1 MGICTDFHSHILP
14 GVDDGS
20 RSVEES
26 LQMLQMEWDQG
37 FTHVVAT
44 PHFYPNHDTP
54 EKFLNRRTAAMETLR
69 AAMAGR
75 NDLPQVILGAEVYY
89 FSGISESDILF
100 KLTSGQKS
108 YIILEMPTVP
118 WTESM
123 FRELETIHA
132 KHGITP
138 IIAHIDRYI
147 RPFRTYGIPERLEE
161 LPVLVQANGE
171 FFLRPTT
178 APMAMRLL
186 RKERIHLLGS
196 DCHNLS
202 SRKPDLGRAV
212 QIIEKTLGSSA
223 ISRLR
228 EFENLVLSPDAP

>member
-1 MGICTDFHSHILP
+1 MGIRTDFHSHILP

-26 LQMLQMEWDQG
+26 LRMLQLEWEQG
-37 FTHVVAT
+37 FTRVVAT

-54 EKFLNRRTAAMETLR
+54 ERFLNRRAAALEDLR
-69 AAMAGR
+69 AAMAGKE
-75 NDLPQVILGAEVYY
+75 DLPQVISGAEVYY

-100 KLTSGQKS
+100 QLTSGQKS
-108 YIILEMPTVP
+108 YIMLEMPTVP

-123 FRELETIHA
+123 FRELESIHT

-147 RPFRTYGIPERLEE
+147 RPFRTHGIPERLEE

-171 FFLRPTT
+171 FFLHPAT
-178 APMAMRLL
+178 ASLAMRLL
-186 RKERIHLLGS
+186 KKDRIHLLGS
-196 DCHNLS
+196 DCHNLT

-212 QIIEKTLGSSA
+212 QKIEKTLGPSV

-228 EFENLVLSPDAP
+228 EFEDLVLSPDAP

>member
-1 MGICTDFHSHILP
+1 MTDLSKI
-14 GVDDGS
+14 
-20 RSVEES
+20 
-26 LQMLQMEWDQG
+26 
-37 FTHVVAT
+37 
-44 PHFYPNHDTP
+44 
-54 EKFLNRRTAAMETLR
+54 
-69 AAMAGR
+69 R
-75 NDLPQVILGAEVYY
+75 N
-89 FSGISESDILF
+89 FS
-100 KLTSGQKS
+100 
-108 YIILEMPTVP
+108 
-118 WTESM
+118 
-123 FRELETIHA
+123 
-132 KHGITP
+132 

-147 RPFRTYGIPERLEE
+147 RPFRTHGIPERLEE

-212 QIIEKTLGSSA
+212 QKIEKTLGSSA

>member
-1 MGICTDFHSHILP
+1 
-14 GVDDGS
+14 
-20 RSVEES
+20 
-26 LQMLQMEWDQG
+26 
-37 FTHVVAT
+37 VVAT

-54 EKFLNRRTAAMETLR
+54 ERFLNRRAAALEDLR
-69 AAMAGR
+69 AAMAGKE
-75 NDLPQVILGAEVYY
+75 DLPQVISGAEVYY

-100 KLTSGQKS
+100 QLTSGQKS
-108 YIILEMPTVP
+108 YIMLEMPTVP
-118 WTESM
+118 WTENM
-123 FRELETIHA
+123 FRELESIHT

-147 RPFRTYGIPERLEE
+147 RPFRTHGIPERLEE

-171 FFLRPTT
+171 FFLHPAT
-178 APMAMRLL
+178 ASLAMRLL
-186 RKERIHLLGS
+186 KKDRIHLLGS
-196 DCHNLS
+196 DCHNLT

-212 QIIEKTLGSSA
+212 QKIEKTLGSSV